1 MKKYMYI
8 LALSGILFT
17 IPRFVHAQE
26 EESAEISL
34 EENIDEFQEHFFEAL
49 KQRGI
54 ENYDRAVDE
63 LLKCQKIDNSATI
76 LFELGK
82 NYFSLKEYDKAKE
95 SFQKAVNKKPQ
106 NQWYL
111 TGLFNVQSKLGE
123 REEAIETGK
132 KVIRLNPKFREDVA
146 RVYIGMREYKKAF
159 KQLEKLEKSG
169 GLTFTAA
176 NMKSMLDKK
185 LNKNRNSDGKVA
197 DVIDQTPKPRQNRDG
212 KILEQI
218 EEALQTEAYKDANRL
233 AKIGLSD
240 FPSQPK
246 LYLYNA
252 KALNALKEYKKAI
265 EMLEIGLDYIIDNAA
280 LEKEFY
286 QTFVV
291 AYKKM
296 GNSKKEKLYRKKIQ

>member
-8 LALSGILFT
+8 LLLSGILTF
-17 IPRFVHAQE
+17 IPEFVHAQE

-63 LLKCQKIDNSATI
+63 LLKCRKIDDNATI
-76 LFELGK
+76 AFELGK
-82 NYFSLKEYDKAKE
+82 NYFSLKEYGRAKE
-95 SFQKAVNKKPQ
+95 SFQKAVDKKPQ

-111 TGLFNVQSKLGE
+111 TGLFNVQVRLGE

-132 KVIRLNPKFREDVA
+132 KIIYLNPNFREDVA
-146 RVYIGMREYKKAF
+146 RVYVGMREYKKAL
-159 KQLEKLEKSG
+159 KQLEKLQKSG
-169 GLTFTAA
+169 GLSFTAA
-176 NMKSMLDKK
+176 NMKLMLDKK
-185 LNKNRNSDGKVA
+185 VNKKRKPDGKVA
-197 DVIDQTPKPRQNRDG
+197 DVINQTPKPRGNRDG

-218 EEALQTEAYKDANRL
+218 EEALQTEAFKDANRL

-265 EMLEIGLDYIIDNAA
+265 EMLEIGLDYIIDNAP

-286 QTFVV
+286 QTFVA

-296 GNSKKEKLYRKKIQ
+296 GNSKKEKFYLKKIQ

>member
-1 MKKYMYI
+1 MYI
-8 LALSGILFT
+8 IILSGILFT
-17 IPRFVHAQE
+17 IPEIVHAQEE

-54 ENYDRAVDE
+54 ENYDRAIDE
-63 LLKCQKIDNSATI
+63 LLKCKKIDDNASIA
-76 LFELGK
+76 FELGK
-82 NYFSLKEYDKAKE
+82 NYYSQKDYGQAKE
-95 SFQKAVNKKPQ
+95 SFQRAVTKKPQ

-111 TGLFNVQSKLGE
+111 LGLFNTQLKLNE
-123 REEAIETGK
+123 RDDALSTGK
-132 KVIRLNPKFREDVA
+132 KIIYLNPKFREDVA
-146 RVYIGMREYKKAF
+146 KVHINKQEYKKAL
-159 KQLEKLEKSG
+159 KQLEKLQKEA
-169 GLTFTAA
+169 GLTLTAA
-176 NMKSMLDKK
+176 RMKEMLEKRMEKK
-185 LNKNRNSDGKVA
+185 PSSKKVD
-197 DVIDQTPKPRQNRDG
+197 DVIKQTPRPREAANS

-218 EEALQTEAYKDANRL
+218 EEALSTNAYTDAIRL
-233 AKIGLSD
+233 AKIGLGD

-265 EMLEIGLDYIIDNAA
+265 EMLEIGLDYIIDNVP

-291 AYKKM
+291 AYKNM
-296 GNSKKEKLYRKKIQ
+296 GNSKKEKYYLKKIQ

>member
-1 MKKYMYI
+1 MYI
-8 LALSGILFT
+8 LLLSGMSIL
-17 IPRFVHAQE
+17 IPEYVHAQE

-54 ENYDRAVDE
+54 ENYDRAIDE
-63 LLKCQKIDNSATI
+63 LLKCKAIDDNATI
-76 LFELGK
+76 AFELGK
-82 NYFSLKEYDKAKE
+82 NYYSQKEYDKAKE

-111 TGLFNVQSKLGE
+111 TGLFNSQLKTNE
-123 REEAIETGK
+123 RQEALRTGK
-132 KVIRLNPKFREDVA
+132 KIIYLNPTFREDVA
-146 RVYIGMREYKKAF
+146 KVYVGMGEYKKAL
-159 KQLEKLEKSG
+159 KQLEKLEKKG
-169 GLTFTAA
+169 GLSFTAA
-176 NMKSMLDKK
+176 NMKTMLEKQVSK
-185 LNKNRNSDGKVA
+185 NNKSDGKVA
-197 DVIDQTPKPRQNRDG
+197 EVIKQTPKPRVRGD
-212 KILEQI
+212 KRILDQVED
-218 EEALQTEAYKDANRL
+218 ALQTKSFEAANRL
-233 AKIGLSD
+233 AKMGLND

-265 EMLEIGLDYIIDNAA
+265 EMLEIGLDYIIDDAS

-291 AYKKM
+291 AYKQM
-296 GNSKKEKLYRKKIQ
+296 GNSKKENFYRKKIQ